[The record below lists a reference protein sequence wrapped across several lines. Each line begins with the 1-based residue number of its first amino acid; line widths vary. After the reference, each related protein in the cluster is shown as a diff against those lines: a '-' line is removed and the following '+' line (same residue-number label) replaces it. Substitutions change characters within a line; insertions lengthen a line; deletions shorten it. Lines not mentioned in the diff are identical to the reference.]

1 VDDLNPVAIFLSGD
15 SVIGFAHLLGRERRR
30 AFKAI
35 KGTIQIME
43 VNKPEKNQWRPAQIQ
58 TILVPTDLRLESM
71 VAFRYALTLAKLFD
85 ADLTLLHVF
94 EESYS
99 FDEEIGL
106 GAVELLGVKKSNAE
120 HELSFVEEHL
130 RAQHPKCRSCFRV
143 GTAFEQIVREAESI
157 GADLIVMSSHCYSWL
172 DRILHGSD
180 AERVLR
186 HAPCPVL
193 IVKNENRTRIS
204 TASMPAQS

>member
-1 VDDLNPVAIFLSGD
+1 
-15 SVIGFAHLLGRERRR
+15 
-30 AFKAI
+30 
-35 KGTIQIME
+35 ME
-43 VNKPEKNQWRPAQIQ
+43 ENKPQDSNWRPVKIQ
-58 TILVPTDLRLESM
+58 KILVPTDLRLESM

-99 FDEEIGL
+99 FDNEIGL

-120 HELSFVEEHL
+120 RELALVEEHL
-130 RAQHPKCRSCFRV
+130 RAQHAKCRSCFRV
-143 GTAFEQIVREAESI
+143 GTPFDQIVREAENI
-157 GADLIVMSSHCYSWL
+157 GANLIVMSSHSYSWL

-180 AERVLR
+180 AEGVLR

-193 IVKNENRTRIS
+193 IAKESNQRRVSATSPPSAIS
-204 TASMPAQS
+204 GTGH

>member
-1 VDDLNPVAIFLSGD
+1 MRQRFEGVRTTA
-15 SVIGFAHLLGRERRR
+15 
-30 AFKAI
+30 
-35 KGTIQIME
+35 
-43 VNKPEKNQWRPAQIQ
+43 
-58 TILVPTDLRLESM
+58 
-71 VAFRYALTLAKLFD
+71 ALTNSLNTSSSSSAPQK
-85 ADLTLLHVF
+85 
-94 EESYS
+94 ES
-99 FDEEIGL
+99 FGLGL

-180 AERVLR
+180 AERVLSNVGLR
-186 HAPCPVL
+186 MTINPRHEHAPQYFALLPVL
-193 IVKNENRTRIS
+193 LSAFCN
-204 TASMPAQS
+204 

>member
-1 VDDLNPVAIFLSGD
+1 
-15 SVIGFAHLLGRERRR
+15 
-30 AFKAI
+30 
-35 KGTIQIME
+35 
-43 VNKPEKNQWRPAQIQ
+43 
-58 TILVPTDLRLESM
+58 M

-130 RAQHPKCRSCFRV
+130 RTQRPKCRSCFRV
-143 GTAFEQIVREAESI
+143 GTAFEQIVLEAESI

-180 AERVLR
+180 AVQFDLR
-186 HAPCPVL
+186 FVGDLRGCITYKPWEEA
-193 IVKNENRTRIS
+193 TRFFPS
-204 TASMPAQS
+204 